1 VSASLALL
9 VLLGGNP
16 AHAKPGIRWEAG
28 FEEALK
34 KARAAGKP
42 VLVDFWADWCG
53 WCHRLDRTT
62 YVDPAVVRLSE
73 GFVAV
78 KVNTEG
84 APKDVAIAERYDV
97 SSLPTIAFLSPSG
110 RQVLRLSGF
119 QGPGQFPRTLESAR
133 QAALKVM
140 GWEATL
146 ARNAS
151 HAEALAGLGVH
162 LFEQEFYEESR
173 GLLYQAI
180 KVDCDRPVDER
191 KRTRLLLAIVQNY
204 DRKYPEA
211 ETLLKDGLA
220 QRPPDEYDSKLLYVL
235 GRTYLASGRRNDA
248 RDTMRKLLAK
258 HPDTSMAEKAR
269 ETLKALEDSR

>member
-1 VSASLALL
+1 VIAATATLALL
-9 VLLGGNP
+9 VAGGP
-16 AHAKPGIRWEAG
+16 AKQPEVKWVRQWDLAIKRAQT
-28 FEEALK
+28 LK
-34 KARAAGKP
+34 KP
-42 VLVDFWADWCG
+42 LLVDFWAEWCG

-119 QGPGQFPRTLESAR
+119 QGPGQFPRTMETAR
-133 QAALKVM
+133 KEAQKVM
-140 GWEATL
+140 AWEASL
-146 ARNAS
+146 ERNAS
-151 HAEALAGLGVH
+151 HPEALAGLGVH

>member
-1 VSASLALL
+1 MSASIALF
-9 VLLGGNP
+9 VLLAGGP
-16 AHAKPGIRWEAG
+16 VPTKQGIRWEAG
-28 FEEALK
+28 FEEAVK
-34 KARAAGKP
+34 KARASGKP
-42 VLVDFWADWCG
+42 ILVDFWADWCG

-73 GFVAV
+73 SFVAV

-84 APKDVAIAERYDV
+84 TPKELAIAERYDV

-110 RQVLRLSGF
+110 RQVLRVSGF

-133 QAALKVM
+133 QEALKVM
-140 GWEATL
+140 AWEAAL
-146 ARNAS
+146 EKNAS
-151 HAEALAGLGVH
+151 HPEALAGLGEH

-173 GLLYQAI
+173 GLLYQAT

-191 KRTRLLLAIVQNY
+191 KRSRLLLAIIQNY

-220 QRPPDEYDSKLLYVL
+220 QRPPDEYDPKLLYVL
-235 GRTYLASGRRNDA
+235 GRTYLASDRRDEA
-248 RDTMRKLLAK
+248 RAAMLKILAK
-258 HPDTSMAEKAR
+258 YPDSPMAEKAR
-269 ETLKALEDSR
+269 ETLKALEKSR